1 VNLVAHELRGEQKLF
16 WRSRE
21 LALFTF
27 LLPILFLLLLGSVY
41 GSDRLK
47 EEGGIKASGYLLA
60 GMLGYG
66 AAAIGFTG
74 LAIVVVIRREE
85 GILKRVRGTP
95 LPPWAYLGALIG
107 SFTIV
112 YALQAV
118 ALVLIGRLALGVHF
132 PDHAFSLVLA
142 LLLGTVAFA
151 ALGLGLTGSIRS
163 AEGSSAVANAIFL
176 PMAFISGSFWSPHA
190 YPRFLEAIANVL
202 PMTYFIRLVRDVAL
216 RHAEIWNR
224 PGSVGVVAA
233 WGAVGLVA
241 ALRGFRWMPRES

>member
-1 VNLVAHELRGEQKLF
+1 VSLLVHELRSEQKLF

-47 EEGGIKASGYLLA
+47 NEGGIKASSYLLA

-95 LPPWAYLGALIG
+95 LPGWGYLAGLIA

-118 ALVLIGRLALGVHF
+118 ALVAIARAAFGVGVPAHLFSLAL
-132 PDHAFSLVLA
+132 S
-142 LLLGTVAFA
+142 LLLGTLAFA
-151 ALGLGLTGSIRS
+151 ALGLGLTGAIRS

-176 PMAFISGSFWSPHA
+176 PMAFISGSFWSTHA
-190 YPRFLEAIANVL
+190 YPRFLQAIADVL

-224 PGSVGVVAA
+224 PGSVAVVAA
-233 WGAVGLVA
+233 WGAVGAIA
-241 ALRGFRWMPRES
+241 ALRGFRWMPRER

>member
-1 VNLVAHELRGEQKLF
+1 MTLLAHERRGEQKLF

-47 EEGGIKASGYLLA
+47 NEGGIKASSYLLA

-85 GILKRVRGTP
+85 GVLKRVRATP
-95 LPPWAYLGALIG
+95 LQPWAYLAALLA
-107 SFTIV
+107 SFT
-112 YALQAV
+112 
-118 ALVLIGRLALGVHF
+118 
-132 PDHAFSLVLA
+132 
-142 LLLGTVAFA
+142 
-151 ALGLGLTGSIRS
+151 
-163 AEGSSAVANAIFL
+163 VANAFFL
-176 PMAFISGSFWSPHA
+176 PMSFISGAFWSPHS
-190 YPRFLEAIANVL
+190 YPRFLEAIADVL
-202 PMTYFIRLVRDVAL
+202 PMTYFIRLVRDVTL

-224 PGSVGVVAA
+224 PGAVGVVAA
-233 WGAVGLVA
+233 WGAVGAVA
-241 ALRGFRWMPRES
+241 ALRGFRWMPRER